1 MKSIVFIVLVAGM
14 FSCVG
19 NKQKNQTE
27 PESKTAVSGQMPKID
42 FEEEMH
48 DFGLVKAGEIL
59 TYSFQFTNRGET
71 DLKINNAE
79 TDCGC
84 IEATIAKSTIPAGE
98 KGFIEVK
105 FNSAGLF
112 GKQLKTVEIQ
122 SNSKEP
128 KHLIIFAEVENEQ
141 IEIKNLKR

>member
-1 MKSIVFIVLVAGM
+1 MKRFLLLALILVL
-14 FSCVG
+14 FSCSEKKG
-19 NKQKNQTE
+19 NIVKEGKNENETSKV
-27 PESKTAVSGQMPKID
+27 PEIEFD
-42 FEEEMH
+42 EEIH
-48 DFGLVKAGEIL
+48 DFGLIKAGEIL
-59 TYSFQFTNRGET
+59 TYSFVFKNRGEA
-71 DLKINNAE
+71 DLIINKAE

-84 IEATIAKSTIPAGE
+84 VEATIVKNSIPPDKNGM
-98 KGFIEVK
+98 IEVK

-141 IEIKNLKR
+141 IEFKN

>member
-1 MKSIVFIVLVAGM
+1 MKKIVLVVMVFGL
-14 FSCVG
+14 FSCTA
-19 NKQKNQTE
+19 NKQKNNTE
-27 PESKTAVSGQMPKID
+27 PESKISVSENLPKIE
-42 FEEEMH
+42 FEEEIH
-48 DFGLVKAGEIL
+48 DFGILKAGEIL
-59 TYSFQFTNRGET
+59 TYSFQFTNKGET
-71 DLKINNAE
+71 NLIISNAE

-84 IEATIAKSTIPAGE
+84 IKAKVAKSNIPAGE
-98 KGFIEVK
+98 KGNIEVI

-141 IEIKNLKR
+141 IEIKN

>member
-1 MKSIVFIVLVAGM
+1 MKSIVFIILIVGI

-19 NKQKNQTE
+19 NKQKNQNQPKSENT
-27 PESKTAVSGQMPKID
+27 VSGQMPKIE

-48 DFGLVKAGEIL
+48 DFGLVKSGEIL

-71 DLKINNAE
+71 DLKINKAE

-84 IEATIAKSTIPAGE
+84 IEAIIAKSTIPSGE

-141 IEIKNLKR
+141 IEIKN

>member
-1 MKSIVFIVLVAGM
+1 MKKIVLIAMVFGL
-14 FSCVG
+14 FSCAA
-19 NKQKNQTE
+19 NKQKINTE
-27 PESKTAVSGQMPKID
+27 PESKISVSENLPKIE
-42 FEEEMH
+42 FEEEIH
-48 DFGLVKAGEIL
+48 DFGILKAGEIL
-59 TYSFQFTNRGET
+59 TYSFQFTNKGET
-71 DLKINNAE
+71 NLIISNAE

-84 IEATIAKSTIPAGE
+84 IEAKVAKSNIPAGE
-98 KGFIEVK
+98 KGNIEVI

-141 IEIKNLKR
+141 IEIKN

>member
-1 MKSIVFIVLVAGM
+1 MKSIVFVLLIAFM
-14 FSCVG
+14 FSCAG
-19 NKQKNQTE
+19 NKQKSQTE
-27 PESKTAVSGQMPKID
+27 PESKTTVSGQMPKIE

-59 TYSFQFTNRGET
+59 IYSFQFTNNGENG
-71 DLKINNAE
+71 LIINNAE

-84 IEATIAKSTIPAGE
+84 IEAKVAKSNIPAGE
-98 KGFIEVK
+98 KGNIEVI

-141 IEIKNLKR
+141 IEIKN

>member
-1 MKSIVFIVLVAGM
+1 MKRFLLLALIIAL
-14 FSCVG
+14 FSCSE
-19 NKQKNQTE
+19 KKPKLKNQGKSE
-27 PESKTAVSGQMPKID
+27 NVISQIPKIE
-42 FEEEMH
+42 FVEEMH
-48 DFGLVKAGEIL
+48 DFGLIKAGEIL
-59 TYSFQFTNRGET
+59 TYSFQFTNLGVT
-71 DLKINNAE
+71 DLIINQAE

-84 IEATIAKSTIPAGE
+84 IEATVAKNSIPAGE
-98 KGFIEVK
+98 KGIIEVK

-141 IEIKNLKR
+141 IEIKN